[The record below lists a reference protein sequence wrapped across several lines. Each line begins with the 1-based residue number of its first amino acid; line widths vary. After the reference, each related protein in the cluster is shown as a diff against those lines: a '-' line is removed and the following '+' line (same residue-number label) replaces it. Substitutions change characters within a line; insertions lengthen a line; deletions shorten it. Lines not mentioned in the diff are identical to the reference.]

1 MTVRKKKT
9 QEQKI
14 EGIAASLR
22 LEKAKKKDMDR
33 AKRDRQIYI
42 HGAALLARAAAG
54 NKVSQAEMDT
64 TLAGL
69 VRKQDRLAFDL
80 EPLPEPR
87 PDDNQPVNPPQ
98 SPDLTAAKLRLDRAV
113 DVFNVDVKSPPGPQ
127 SARLRSDL
135 IEAIVGFEKLSGE
148 VWDGLK
154 DPKGREAFGFTD
166 RPGELAKAS

>member
-1 MTVRKKKT
+1 MTTRT
-9 QEQKI
+9 RRTAAEIAI
-14 EGIAASLR
+14 ERRAIADVA
-22 LEKAKKKDMDR
+22 EAKAKKIEDAGR
-33 AKRDRQIYI
+33 NRRIYI
-42 HGAALLARAAAG
+42 GGSAIQAMAAAG
-54 NKVSQAEMDT
+54 DEDCERAWNKM
-64 TLAGL
+64 LAGL
-69 VRKQDRLAFDL
+69 VRKQDRLAFGL
-80 EPLPEPR
+80 EPLPVSR
-87 PDDNQPVNPPQ
+87 PDDQQPVNPPE

-113 DVFNVDVKSPPGPQ
+113 EVFNVDVKSPPGPH